1 MSWISKHDI
10 VLSFT
15 QIMIMFLFK
24 QMEVIACNDVTV
36 LFSTQ
41 VLTS

>member
-1 MSWISKHDI
+1 MSWKSKHDI

-15 QIMIMFLFK
+15 QIMIMYLFK
-24 QMEVIACNDVTV
+24 QIEVIACNDVII
-36 LFSTQ
+36 LSSPQ